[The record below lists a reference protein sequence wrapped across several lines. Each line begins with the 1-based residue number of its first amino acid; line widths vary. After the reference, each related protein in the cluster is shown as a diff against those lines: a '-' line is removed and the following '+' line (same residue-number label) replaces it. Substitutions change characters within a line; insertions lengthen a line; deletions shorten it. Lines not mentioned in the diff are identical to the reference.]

1 MQLAICWSWSSNLLL
16 SIQKYNC
23 SSHIVTP
30 FIDVLFGVIHTME
43 KSIRKVTAGYRGT
56 VKRLINLA
64 KYTSSYQAFAMNAT
78 DHINVV
84 FQKFAYS
91 LVSRVIAS
99 PNSIV
104 TAIVNSDAYLQSP
117 QMNKWESML

>member
-1 MQLAICWSWSSNLLL
+1 MDA
-16 SIQKYNC
+16 
-23 SSHIVTP
+23 
-30 FIDVLFGVIHTME
+30 LFVVIHTME
-43 KSIRKVTAGYRGT
+43 KSIRKVTVGYSGT
-56 VKRLINLA
+56 FKRLINLS
-64 KYTSSYQAFAMNAT
+64 KYTSSYQAFAMNET

-84 FQKFAYS
+84 FWIFAYS

-104 TAIVNSDAYLQSP
+104 TAIVNSDVYLQSP